1 MKLLE
6 PEGYR
11 RGEEIALA
19 LTMEGMEDMS
29 DHLIPRR
36 HSWFRYGRTWSMV
49 QLGRDVGSQ
58 TYYILGADCCIF
70 WDVFFRDPRHNL
82 DHYLVLGCL
91 RSAPLREHSEYL
103 RRRKHKCEA
112 VGAGGISEGGGNRAG
127 ANYGRDGGYVGPLNP
142 TPTLMVPVREDVEHG
157 PVGEGCGFPDVL
169 YPRGRLLYLLG
180 CVLPGP
186 QA

>member
-103 RRRKHKCEA
+103 RRRK
-112 VGAGGISEGGGNRAG
+112 RL
-127 ANYGRDGGYVGPLNP
+127 PLRPP
-142 TPTLMVPVREDVEHG
+142 TAPTREDGIFSELQRA
-157 PVGEGCGFPDVL
+157 VL
-169 YPRGRLLYLLG
+169 KPKAWDARKYAWILE
-180 CVLPGP
+180 
-186 QA
+186 AT